1 MLPALAM
8 AAASGCK
15 PHPLPATSRT
25 FPCHFPLTLPG
36 RPCYNPPT
44 PGRTLT
50 TVCPRST
57 PRHPPPSTVNHPER
71 PPTDSQEKKFS
82 QTTVNQT
89 AAPSDAHTPLPT
101 SPPPPPADRT
111 TAFVGRRSE
120 RHHPYLV
127 TAAGV
132 RLSLRGDCR
141 NRRRDAV
148 TARSLM
154 LYWPVRYL
162 SRCWQLRLVITQL
175 RWRWA

>member
-1 MLPALAM
+1 MTTCAML
-8 AAASGCK
+8 
-15 PHPLPATSRT
+15 
-25 FPCHFPLTLPG
+25 
-36 RPCYNPPT
+36 
-44 PGRTLT
+44 
-50 TVCPRST
+50 
-57 PRHPPPSTVNHPER
+57 
-71 PPTDSQEKKFS
+71 
-82 QTTVNQT
+82 
-89 AAPSDAHTPLPT
+89 APSNLRGHVEYDCAEKVASVVIIRGQRPM
-101 SPPPPPADRT
+101 S
-111 TAFVGRRSE
+111 SE
-120 RHHPYLV
+120 HEENDSGYRHDPHLV